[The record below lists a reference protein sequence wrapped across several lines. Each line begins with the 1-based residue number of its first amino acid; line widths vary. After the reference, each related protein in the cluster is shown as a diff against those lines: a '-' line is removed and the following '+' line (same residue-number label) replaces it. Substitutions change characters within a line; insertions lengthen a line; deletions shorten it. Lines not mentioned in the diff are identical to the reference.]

1 MDIND
6 ISYENQ
12 KIVDVVLEKEM
23 KTSYIDYAMSVIV
36 GRALPDV
43 RDGLK
48 PVHRRILYAMYEDN
62 LTADKPYRKS
72 ATTVGNVLG
81 RYHPHGDAAVYD
93 SLVRMAQPFSL
104 RYTLID
110 GHGNFGSIDGHPAA
124 AYRYTEA
131 RMSKLAATML
141 TDIEKETVD
150 FIPNFD
156 NDRKEPVVLTSK
168 FPNLLVNG
176 STGIA
181 VGMATNIPPHNLREV
196 ADAVCYM
203 IDNPDA
209 GTADLMEFIKG
220 PDFPTGGII
229 MGRSGIRT
237 AYETGKAKIRVR
249 AKTEIEEVSGGKF
262 RIVVSE
268 IPYAVNKA
276 RLVESIADLHKEKR
290 VEGIADL
297 RDESSGRSGLS
308 IIIDLKKDA
317 NPQVILNQLFQY
329 TQLEDTISMIMLA
342 LVDGEPKILSLRE
355 ILSQYIAFQR
365 SIIERRTK
373 YDLKKAEARVHLLE
387 GLRIACDNIDEV
399 IRIIRTS
406 YNDAKQRLME
416 RFGLSEIQTQAILE
430 MQLRRLQGLEREKIE
445 EEYNLL
451 MGKISEYNEIL
462 ASEKRQLEIVKEEL
476 TEIKSKYGDDR
487 RTEISSVENDIDM
500 EDLIPEE
507 EAAYTL
513 TKLGYIKRVA
523 ASEYKAQRRGG
534 KGVNGMTTRDE
545 DAVLNLFTASTHDY
559 VLFFSNLGKVY
570 RLKGYMIPEAG
581 KIAKGMNIVN
591 LLQLES
597 GENITLMLP
606 VHEFSEDKFVVM
618 VTKSGIVKRMQLND
632 LLTVRK
638 AGVRIITMA
647 EGDELISVRI
657 TDGSADIILATKGGK
672 GLRFQETEVRTMG
685 RTAAGVRGIR
695 LSEGDFVIGAARQR
709 ENAYLLTV
717 TENGY
722 GKLTEIGE
730 FTERHRGGQGITAHN
745 LTDKTGALAAIKV
758 VTKDDDVLLMTS
770 DGTVIRTS
778 AENIRLCGR
787 ASQGVILMR
796 IEEGVKII
804 SVERTDKEEA
814 AEDSSQTP
822 EINEG
827 NREA

>member
-1 MDIND
+1 M
-6 ISYENQ
+6 
-12 KIVDVVLEKEM
+12 
-23 KTSYIDYAMSVIV
+23 
-36 GRALPDV
+36 
-43 RDGLK
+43 
-48 PVHRRILYAMYEDN
+48 
-62 LTADKPYRKS
+62 
-72 ATTVGNVLG
+72 
-81 RYHPHGDAAVYD
+81 
-93 SLVRMAQPFSL
+93 
-104 RYTLID
+104 
-110 GHGNFGSIDGHPAA
+110 
-124 AYRYTEA
+124 
-131 RMSKLAATML
+131 
-141 TDIEKETVD
+141 
-150 FIPNFD
+150 
-156 NDRKEPVVLTSK
+156 
-168 FPNLLVNG
+168 
-176 STGIA
+176 
-181 VGMATNIPPHNLREV
+181 
-196 ADAVCYM
+196 
-203 IDNPDA
+203 
-209 GTADLMEFIKG
+209 
-220 PDFPTGGII
+220 
-229 MGRSGIRT
+229 
-237 AYETGKAKIRVR
+237 
-249 AKTEIEEVSGGKF
+249 
-262 RIVVSE
+262 
-268 IPYAVNKA
+268 
-276 RLVESIADLHKEKR
+276 
-290 VEGIADL
+290 
-297 RDESSGRSGLS
+297 
-308 IIIDLKKDA
+308 
-317 NPQVILNQLFQY
+317 
-329 TQLEDTISMIMLA
+329 
-342 LVDGEPKILSLRE
+342 
-355 ILSQYIAFQR
+355 SQYIAFQR

-462 ASEKRQLEIVKEEL
+462 ASEQRQLQIVKEEL

-513 TKLGYIKRVA
+513 TRFGYIKRVP

-618 VTKSGIVKRMQLND
+618 VTKLGVVKRMQLND

-638 AGVRIITMA
+638 AGIRIITIA

-657 TDGSADIILATKGGK
+657 TDGSANIILATKDGK
-672 GLRFQETEVRTMG
+672 GLRFHEAEVRTMG

-722 GKLTEIGE
+722 GKLTDIEE
-730 FTERHRGGQGITAHN
+730 FAERHRGGQGITAHN
-745 LTDKTGALAAIKV
+745 LTEKTGALAAIKV

-796 IEEGVKII
+796 IEDGVKII
-804 SVERTDKEEA
+804 SVEKTDKEET

-822 EINEG
+822 EID
-827 NREA
+827 EANTEA